1 MWPAKVKVDI
11 LDYLVLDVL
20 DDHMEPAESIQ
31 NMGLHQESP
40 QFLKPKVG
48 WCRIKEF
55 DKNPK
60 WFFLGQG
67 SPSTRKRLSQNIP
80 AWFLDFSYSSPF
92 FFSFSWS
99 PFRADWC
106 YASTSPLSAPCP
118 PWLIQQN
125 LLMFGEILA
134 PLEKGI
140 FLRKKKVIQRNFHF
154 GISMRKETKT
164 GIKGSF
170 KGSPQF
176 LSSSKAFSATPMKF
190 TVNPC

>member
-1 MWPAKVKVDI
+1 
-11 LDYLVLDVL
+11 
-20 DDHMEPAESIQ
+20 MEPAESIQ

-60 WFFLGQG
+60 GFFLGQG
-67 SPSTRKRLSQNIP
+67 SPSARKRLSQNIP
-80 AWFLDFSYSSPF
+80 AWFLDFSYSSPLSSLLLLF
-92 FFSFSWS
+92 FYSFSWS
-99 PFRADWC
+99 PFRTDWC

-125 LLMFGEILA
+125 LLMFGKTPP

-140 FLRKKKVIQRNFHF
+140 FFKKKKLFWEISILVFPWGKRLKPASKDLSKDLLNSFHLRKLSAQRQW
-154 GISMRKETKT
+154 
-164 GIKGSF
+164 SF
-170 KGSPQF
+170 TEN
-176 LSSSKAFSATPMKF
+176 L
-190 TVNPC
+190 C

>member
-55 DKNPK
+55 DKNPEG
-60 WFFLGQG
+60 FFLGQG

-80 AWFLDFSYSSPF
+80 AWFLDFSYSSPLSSLLLLF
-92 FFSFSWS
+92 FYSFSWS
-99 PFRADWC
+99 PFRTDWC

-125 LLMFGEILA
+125 LLMFGKTPP

-140 FLRKKKVIQRNFHF
+140 FFKKKSYSERFPFWYFHEE
-154 GISMRKETKT
+154 RD
-164 GIKGSF
+164 
-170 KGSPQF
+170 
-176 LSSSKAFSATPMKF
+176 
-190 TVNPC
+190 

>member
-55 DKNPK
+55 AKNPK

-80 AWFLDFSYSSPF
+80 AWFLDFSYSSPLSSLLLLF
-92 FFSFSWS
+92 FYSFSWS
-99 PFRADWC
+99 PFRTDWC

-125 LLMFGEILA
+125 LLMFGKTPP

-140 FLRKKKVIQRNFHF
+140 FYKKKRNSEIFSFWYFHEE
-154 GISMRKETKT
+154 RD
-164 GIKGSF
+164 
-170 KGSPQF
+170 
-176 LSSSKAFSATPMKF
+176 
-190 TVNPC
+190 

>member
-1 MWPAKVKVDI
+1 
-11 LDYLVLDVL
+11 
-20 DDHMEPAESIQ
+20 MEPAESIQ

-60 WFFLGQG
+60 GFFLGQG

-92 FFSFSWS
+92 SSLFLGHLSVQTDVMRLLHPYQLPVLPDLFSKAK
-99 PFRADWC
+99 PFDVWENP
-106 YASTSPLSAPCP
+106 ASIGKMYLFQEKKLFWEISILVFPWGKRLKPASKDLSKDLLNSFHLRKLSA
-118 PWLIQQN
+118 
-125 LLMFGEILA
+125 
-134 PLEKGI
+134 
-140 FLRKKKVIQRNFHF
+140 QRQW
-154 GISMRKETKT
+154 S
-164 GIKGSF
+164 
-170 KGSPQF
+170 
-176 LSSSKAFSATPMKF
+176 F

>member
-1 MWPAKVKVDI
+1 
-11 LDYLVLDVL
+11 
-20 DDHMEPAESIQ
+20 MEPAESIQ

-60 WFFLGQG
+60 GFFLGQG
-67 SPSTRKRLSQNIP
+67 SPSARKRLSQNIP

-92 FFSFSWS
+92 SSLFLGHLSVQTDVMRLLHPYQLPVLPDLFSKTFWCLGKPRLPWKKVSFS
-99 PFRADWC
+99 RK
-106 YASTSPLSAPCP
+106 
-118 PWLIQQN
+118 N
-125 LLMFGEILA
+125 EIL
-134 PLEKGI
+134 
-140 FLRKKKVIQRNFHF
+140 RYFHF

-190 TVNPC
+190 YSESMLDC